1 MNKWK
6 RRGREWRERNESLW
20 DFWHQTS
27 DRLVEALNNVEE
39 LRRQIELLKKRDT
52 TALRREK
59 ENHQWG
65 CDLVE
70 EKNVLREK
78 VDELRRDNVKLAT
91 GLARVQGVCEATQA
105 QVLKH
110 SATIVNLREREN
122 EALKES
128 EGLLAWQRRAGEA
141 TNTLAEFQCE
151 GAPVAFF
158 SEAYLYPLVGK
169 EDART
174 LLHRVRMLREAIE
187 AEAEPKEET

>member
-1 MNKWK
+1 MNKWRK
-6 RRGREWRERNESLW
+6 RFKRQRRIAKTWIDWG
-20 DFWHQTS
+20 DKK
-27 DRLVEALNNVEE
+27 EAECN
-39 LRRQIELLKKRDT
+39 
-52 TALRREK
+52 TALRKVAELR
-59 ENHQWG
+59 Q
-65 CDLVE
+65 D
-70 EKNVLREK
+70 VLRAHTE
-78 VDELRRDNVKLAT
+78 
-91 GLARVQGVCEATQA
+91 LARVQGVCDDTQA

-128 EGLLAWQRRAGEA
+128 EGLLGWQRRAGEA